1 MLKGSPG
8 SGGRN
13 AMSYHPL
20 LLPEL
25 DANQQYRGNG
35 HGKNGIGSGSKIQH
49 HTVFLHVGS
58 KNGANSGSDASPPMQ
73 SFTEESSPENM
84 TGSTPPLGMNIGNG
98 RALRNCQS
106 TESLDSLSD
115 ESGGHSHNKSS
126 SSSSRKVKK
135 RRCRALYDCQAD
147 NEDELTFEEDD
158 IIIIIN
164 HETEDENWME
174 GYLTNN
180 PTKRGLFPVS
190 FVNMID

>member
-1 MLKGSPG
+1 
-8 SGGRN
+8 
-13 AMSYHPL
+13 MSYHPL
-20 LLPEL
+20 LLSDLE
-25 DANQQYRGNG
+25 ANQQFKANLGSG
-35 HGKNGIGSGSKIQH
+35 GMGKNGIGSGSKIQH

-58 KNGANSGSDASPPMQ
+58 KNGANSGSDASPPLQ
-73 SFTEESSPENM
+73 SFTEESSPENI
-84 TGSTPPLGMNIGNG
+84 TGSTPPLGIGNG
-98 RALRNCQS
+98 RAMRTCQS

-115 ESGGHSHNKSS
+115 ESGGHTHNK

-135 RRCRALYDCQAD
+135 RKCRALYDCQAD
-147 NEDELTFEEDD
+147 NEDELTFAEDA

-174 GYLTNN
+174 GYLINN

>member
-1 MLKGSPG
+1 MYL
-8 SGGRN
+8 
-13 AMSYHPL
+13 
-20 LLPEL
+20 
-25 DANQQYRGNG
+25 
-35 HGKNGIGSGSKIQH
+35 I
-49 HTVFLHVGS
+49 VGS

-126 SSSSRKVKK
+126 SSSSRKVIVAVCFDARNSSYTNEGQSESLFIISHLFPVLQVKK